1 MKLPFTR
8 GDAASLL
15 QKEIAAEAA
24 ATAKLADMR
33 AARSRTLLETD
44 DLTVIEKHDAD
55 IAALE
60 RQISIHQDRILAL
73 DARLA
78 KEAEQQRR
86 MKYAEAIAV
95 VERLLP
101 LREAAAGEV
110 EKAMLNLASSCQKFA
125 EITNSITAQYPAGLG
140 SRPDYHLSLRPLGER
155 LRNCFAMGAL
165 IYATTKAPPAAQDFV
180 RRACDAAD
188 RADGFAAAAVKD
200 HSELIDELKSRGTPP
215 APAVDEEA
223 A

>member
-1 MKLPFTR
+1 MKLPFAGRST
-8 GDAASLL
+8 ASSL
-15 QKEIAAEAA
+15 QKALAERDAAEA
-24 ATAKLADMR
+24 KLAELHSQR
-33 AARSRTLLETD
+33 AAVLLDSDELDAVQAIDKQIETAR
-44 DLTVIEKHDAD
+44 H
-55 IAALE
+55 AAGILA
-60 RQISIHQDRILAL
+60 DRILAL

-86 MKYAEAIAV
+86 LKYAEAIAV

-101 LREAAAGEV
+101 LREQAAGEV
-110 EKAMLNLASSCQKFA
+110 EAAMLNLASSCQKFA
-125 EITNSITAQYPAGLG
+125 EITNSIVAQYPAGLG

-188 RADGFAAAAVKD
+188 RADGFATATGKD
-200 HSELIDELKSRGTPP
+200 HIELVDELRSRGVPP
-215 APAVDEEA
+215 APALEDVA
-223 A
+223 

>member
-1 MKLPFTR
+1 MKLPFAGRTT
-8 GDAASLL
+8 ATSL
-15 QKEIAAEAA
+15 QKALAERDAAEAKLTELNSQRA
-24 ATAKLADMR
+24 AVLLDSDELEAVQAIDKQIETARHAADILAD
-33 AARSRTLLETD
+33 
-44 DLTVIEKHDAD
+44 
-55 IAALE
+55 
-60 RQISIHQDRILAL
+60 RIIAL
-73 DARLA
+73 DARVA
-78 KEAEQQRR
+78 KEAEQMRR
-86 MKYAEAIAV
+86 LKYAEAIAV

-110 EKAMLNLASSCQKFA
+110 ETAMLNLASSCQKFA
-125 EITNSITAQYPAGLG
+125 EVTNSIVAQYPAGLG

-188 RADGFAAAAVKD
+188 RAEGFSAAAQKD
-200 HSELIDELKSRGTPP
+200 HSELIDELRSRGAPP

>member
-1 MKLPFTR
+1 VKLPFAGRTT
-8 GDAASLL
+8 ASSLSKAL
-15 QKEIAAEAA
+15 AERDAAEAKLTELHSQR
-24 ATAKLADMR
+24 TAVLLDSDELDAVQAIDKQIE
-33 AARSRTLLETD
+33 AAR
-44 DLTVIEKHDAD
+44 H
-55 IAALE
+55 AAGILA
-60 RQISIHQDRILAL
+60 DRILAL

-101 LREAAAGEV
+101 LREQVSVEIETAMKVLAATV
-110 EKAMLNLASSCQKFA
+110 QKFT
-125 EITNSITAQYPAGLG
+125 EINNSIVAQWPEGLG

-155 LRNCFAMGAL
+155 LKSCFAMSAL
-165 IYATTKAPPAAQDFV
+165 IYATTHQPPAAMEFV

-188 RADGFAAAAVKD
+188 RAEGFSAAASKD
-200 HSELIDELKSRGTPP
+200 HAELIDELRQRGAPP